1 MSKKHDLRASDV
13 PPQIRTAE
21 VEIVDPYG
29 DPGRALVQVRDDH
42 LAWLWSR
49 GEVAR
54 HEYEAGRR
62 WQRAYEL
69 AQLGGARGIDP
80 TRERVDGGRPPDV
93 PGEAQLRAMRDL
105 EASRAQLGARGY
117 RLMEDICGR
126 GLSLREAARARWLV
140 TRRGRDYLGRRFREC
155 LHELAVLWG
164 MATR

>member
-1 MSKKHDLRASDV
+1 MARLE
-13 PPQIRTAE
+13 AE
-21 VEIVDPYG
+21 RQAAVK
-29 DPGRALVQVRDDH
+29 A
-42 LAWLWSR
+42 
-49 GEVAR
+49 AR
-54 HEYEAGRR
+54 QQSGLYWANYNAVIAYYEAGRR